1 MSRPGLG
8 PDVDFGPYE
17 DEYRGFELSDED
29 SGRGPMILIL
39 ALGVLLIFAGVIWNT
54 YRQGVRPAESG
65 LPVITENEAPYKR
78 APDDRGGLTVA
89 GQDKGF
95 YEMMESRTVETSAR
109 IESVNAP
116 IEFRTT
122 EPRPLAGGPTVT
134 AADLP
139 PVSTASTV
147 EVETPESSVS
157 LDVLDARKSAA
168 SELRPVQTASLKPID
183 LTPTQRSAPVLAEPE
198 PVVNAGAWQ
207 FVEGG
212 AFQVQLMAVRSEANA
227 QSEWARIK
235 SGLPDLF
242 GAAELDL
249 QRADLGAKGVFYRL
263 RTGGFETREA
273 AKTFCNDV
281 KAAGRDCIVTAKAV
295 G

>member
-1 MSRPGLG
+1 MSRSGLG

-29 SGRGPMILIL
+29 SGRGPMILVL

-65 LPVITENEAPYKR
+65 LPVIAETDAPYKR
-78 APDDRGGLTVA
+78 APDDRGGLTIA

-95 YEMMESRTVETSAR
+95 YEMMEGRTEDPPARVEPAT
-109 IESVNAP
+109 AP
-116 IEFRTT
+116 IEFRRA
-122 EPRPLAGGPTVT
+122 EPRALAGGPAVT

-139 PVSTASTV
+139 PVGGAETV
-147 EVETPESSVS
+147 EVETPQSTVD
-157 LDVLDARKSAA
+157 LNVLDARKSAA
-168 SELRPVQTASLKPID
+168 SELRPVQTASLQPVD
-183 LTPTQRSAPVLAEPE
+183 VTQTVRSAPVLADPE
-198 PVVNAGAWQ
+198 PVASPRAWQ
-207 FVEGG
+207 FIESG

-235 SGLPDLF
+235 ADNPELF
-242 GAAELDL
+242 GAATLDL

-263 RTGGFETREA
+263 RVGGFETRDA
-273 AKTFCNDV
+273 AKTFCGDV

>member
-1 MSRPGLG
+1 MKRSGLG

-17 DEYRGFELSDED
+17 DEYRGFELNDEE

-54 YRQGVRPAESG
+54 YRQGVRPSEGG
-65 LPVITENEAPYKR
+65 LPVIAENDAPYKR
-78 APDDRGGLTVA
+78 APDERGGLTVA

-95 YEMMESRTVETSAR
+95 YDMMDGRTGEANAAPVTPPAQKTSVQQ
-109 IESVNAP
+109 S
-116 IEFRTT
+116 
-122 EPRPLAGGPTVT
+122 LAGGPLVT
-134 AADLP
+134 ASDLP
-139 PVSTASTV
+139 PVQNVQIIDV
-147 EVETPESSVS
+147 EPMQSNVD

-168 SELRPVQTASLKPID
+168 SELRPVQTASLQPV
-183 LTPTQRSAPVLAEPE
+183 PVQSEPRSAPRLADPE
-198 PVVNAGAWQ
+198 P
-207 FVEGG
+207 FVDTRARRFIENG

-227 QSEWARIK
+227 QSEWTRIK
-235 SGLPDLF
+235 AANPELF
-242 GAAELDL
+242 GAAKLDL

-263 RTGGFETREA
+263 RVGGFETRDA
-273 AKTFCNDV
+273 AKGFCTDV